1 MRKYLFNTEKL
12 KYVTGRQ
19 KPDVDC
25 ILCAVRDRSEKV
37 SSLELYRNGLVMAT
51 VNLYPFNPGHLMIF
65 PLRHVEDITDLSA
78 EEAAAVHELTVK
90 TVSLLREEFNPT
102 GFNLGYNLGKS
113 GGASI
118 SHIHQHIVPR
128 YDNELGFIDVLGG
141 ARIMVVDPNE
151 VMERLKKRFAA
162 L

>member
-1 MRKYLFNTEKL
+1 
-12 KYVTGRQ
+12 
-19 KPDVDC
+19 
-25 ILCAVRDRSEKV
+25 
-37 SSLELYRNGLVMAT
+37 
-51 VNLYPFNPGHLMIF
+51 MIF
-65 PLRHVEDITDLSA
+65 PVRHVEDITNLSA
-78 EEAAAVHELTVK
+78 EEAAAVHDLTVK
-90 TVSLLREEFNPT
+90 TVSLLRDEFSPT

-141 ARIMVVDPNE
+141 ARIMVVDPND